1 MKKILSIFIISLLLI
16 VEIQAQTTSIQNQLN
31 PLIDTAIN
39 NNLLLKAAQT
49 KLEISELEV
58 ELFSKTFLPEIGV
71 FASAEYWSWL
81 LPNKERILGG
91 GNTDVYST
99 IYLKQMVYDGG
110 QNKIKKEIAQNTIL
124 LNEQNK
130 LKVKQTVVYAVSY
143 TWFEIMKVQKNISA
157 YQNSIQ
163 RLNNH
168 LINTQELY
176 KINKATNL
184 DILKVKVQITEE
196 EKLLHNAQGIL
207 QEKQNELQ
215 RQLNTDFQP
224 KIVDID
230 TLINWNEIKN
240 VEFNNDSLLNIVVK
254 NHPDFLNYNLQ
265 IENTQKQELLIKAQ
279 NKPTV
284 YSYVNTSWEDNY
296 IPFSNNFNYNAGIA
310 ISYRIPILKGSAYK
324 IELLQNQKEIEQI
337 ENTQN
342 NFYFQIRSDISTALI
357 QLENKKTEIEAT
369 DKIIEMSKEVIQ
381 NETLKYNAAQGDIID
396 ILDAN
401 TILLNAEISKYK
413 LITEYLQLIALINFY
428 SGNNDNSF

>member
-1 MKKILSIFIISLLLI
+1 MKKIISLFIISLLLI
-16 VEIQAQTTSIQNQLN
+16 VQTQAQTTSIQNQLK
-31 PLIDTAIN
+31 PLIDTALN
-39 NNLLLKAAQT
+39 NNLLLKVARNKT
-49 KLEISELEV
+49 EISELEV

-71 FASAEYWSWL
+71 FVSAEYWSWL

-110 QNKIKKEIAQNTIL
+110 QNKIKKEIAHNTIL
-124 LNEQNK
+124 LNEQNIR
-130 LKVKQTVVYAVSY
+130 KVKQTVVYAVFY
-143 TWFEIMKVQKNISA
+143 TWLEILKAQKNISV
-157 YQNSIQ
+157 YKNSIQ

-207 QEKQNELQ
+207 EDKKNELQ
-215 RQLNTDFQP
+215 RQLNSNFQP
-224 KIVDID
+224 DIVDID
-230 TLINWNEIKN
+230 TLIEWNDIKN
-240 VEFNNDSLLNIVVK
+240 IEFNIETIMSSVIE

-265 IENTQKQELLIKAQ
+265 IENILKQKLLIKAQ

-284 YSYVNTSWEDNY
+284 YSYANTLWEDKY
-296 IPFSNNFNYNAGIA
+296 IPFSNNFNYNVGIA
-310 ISYRIPILKGSAYK
+310 ISYRFPILKGSAYK
-324 IELLQNQKEIEQI
+324 IELLQNQKEIEQVQ
-337 ENTQN
+337 NTQN
-342 NFYFQIRSDISTALI
+342 NLYIQIKSDITKALI
-357 QLENKKTEIEAT
+357 QLENKKTEIEQT
-369 DKIIEMSKEVIQ
+369 DKIIEMSMEVIQ
-381 NETLKYNAAQGDIID
+381 NETIKYNAAQGDIIN

-401 TILLNAEISKYK
+401 TILLNAQLSKYK

-428 SGNNDNSF
+428 SGINDNSF

>member
-1 MKKILSIFIISLLLI
+1 MKKILSIFIISLMLI
-16 VEIQAQTTSIQNQLN
+16 LEIQAQTTSIQNQLN

-81 LPNKERILGG
+81 LPNKEKILGG
-91 GNTDVYST
+91 GKTDVYST
-99 IYLKQMVYDGG
+99 IYLKQMIYDGG

-130 LKVKQTVVYAVSY
+130 RKVKQTVVYAVSY
-143 TWFEIMKVQKNISA
+143 TWLEILKAQKTILV
-157 YQNSIQ
+157 YQNSIK

-176 KINKATNL
+176 KINRATNL
-184 DILKVKVQITEE
+184 DILKIKVQITEE
-196 EKLLHNAQGIL
+196 EKLMHNAQGIL
-207 QEKQNELQ
+207 QEKKNELQ

-224 KIVDID
+224 EIVDID
-230 TLINWNEIKN
+230 TLINWNDIKN
-240 VEFNNDSLLNIVVK
+240 IEFNIDTIMSVVFK
-254 NHPDFLNYNLQ
+254 NHPDFLDYNLQ
-265 IENTQKQELLIKAQ
+265 IENTQKQELLIKAL
-279 NKPTV
+279 NMPSL
-284 YSYVNTSWEDNY
+284 YSYVNTLWEDNY
-296 IPFSNNFNYNAGIA
+296 IPFSNNFNYNVGIA

-337 ENTQN
+337 QNTQSN
-342 NFYFQIRSDISTALI
+342 IYIQIKSDISTALI
-357 QLENKKTEIEAT
+357 KLENKKTEIEAT

-381 NETLKYNAAQGDIID
+381 NETLKYNAAQGNIID

-413 LITEYLQLIALINFY
+413 LITEYLQLIAQINFY
-428 SGNNDNSF
+428 SGNNDK

>member
-16 VEIQAQTTSIQNQLN
+16 LKIQAQTTSIQNQLN

-49 KLEISELEV
+49 RLEISELEV
-58 ELFSKTFLPEIGV
+58 EKFSKTFLPEIGV
-71 FASAEYWSWL
+71 TTTADYWKWL
-81 LPNKERILGG
+81 MPNKEKILGG
-91 GNTDVYST
+91 GNTDVYFT
-99 IYLKQMVYDGG
+99 IYLKQMIYDGG
-110 QNKIKKEIAQNTIL
+110 QNKIKKDIAQNTIL

-130 LKVKQTVVYAVSY
+130 RKVKQTVVYAVSY
-143 TWFEIMKVQKNISA
+143 TWLDILKAQKNISV

-184 DILKVKVQITEE
+184 DILKIKVQISEE

-207 QEKQNELQ
+207 EEKKNELQ
-215 RQLNTDFQP
+215 RQLNSNIQP
-224 KIVDID
+224 EIVDID

-240 VEFNNDSLLNIVVK
+240 IEFNNDSLLNIVVE

-279 NKPTV
+279 NIPTV
-284 YSYVNTSWEDNY
+284 YSYINTTWEDNY
-296 IPFSNNFNYNAGIA
+296 IPLSNNFNYNVGIA
-310 ISYRIPILKGSAYK
+310 ISYRFPFLKGSAYK

-337 ENTQN
+337 QSTQN
-342 NFYFQIRSDISTALI
+342 NLYFQIKKDISTALI
-357 QLENKKTEIEAT
+357 KLKNKKTEIEET
-369 DKIIEMSKEVIQ
+369 DKIIEMSIEVIQ
-381 NETLKYNAAQGDIID
+381 NETIKYNAAQGDIID

-401 TILLNAEISKYK
+401 TILLNAQINKYK

-428 SGNNDNSF
+428 SGNNDYSF